1 MPLSSFIQRLRERSS
16 ANVPDVAALSSADIE
31 VARVRARRRLVGMVV
46 LVGAGVIGL
55 PWLFET
61 QPRPLSTDVQVTS
74 AVAPRGGATPSP
86 AGPVPAIVAV
96 TEPQAPAEKSAP
108 QPIQEEAPA
117 PASKPAARPAAPAPA
132 PASKPTPSAKPP
144 AAPARDTAKPT
155 STGGAVAANTA
166 ASKEAARARALLDD
180 KPAAKPSPKPAA
192 ATAEA
197 KPAASKPASESDTRY
212 VVQIGAYSDVPA
224 AREVR
229 MKAERLG
236 IKTYTQVVAT
246 PAGKK
251 IRVRLGPYASKAE
264 ADKAMD
270 ALRKAGLTGAVLTL

>member
-31 VARVRARRRLVGMVV
+31 VARVRARRRLGG
-46 LVGAGVIGL
+46 LVGPGGAGL
-55 PWLFET
+55 LRPPRLF
-61 QPRPLSTDVQVTS
+61 QPPPPPF
-74 AVAPRGGATPSP
+74 ARGGGPPPSP
-86 AGPVPAIVAV
+86 AGPGPHHVAL
-96 TEPQAPAEKSAP
+96 TGPQAPAGRPAP
-108 QPIQEEAPA
+108 RPFQEEAPA

-251 IRVRLGPYASKAE
+251 ICVRLGPYASKAE

>member
-1 MPLSSFIQRLRERSS
+1 MPFSSFIQRLRERSS

-74 AVAPRGGATPSP
+74 AVAPRGN
-86 AGPVPAIVAV
+86 AGPAPAIVAV
-96 TEPQAPAEKSAP
+96 TEPQAPDEKPAP
-108 QPIQEEAPA
+108 QAIQEEAA
-117 PASKPAARPAAPAPA
+117 PAS
-132 PASKPTPSAKPP
+132 ASKPVVRSAQAPAAASKPVPVAKPATPS
-144 AAPARDTAKPT
+144 RETAKPT
-155 STGGAVAANTA
+155 STVAAVASNTA

-180 KPAAKPSPKPAA
+180 KSAAKPAPKPVA

-197 KPAASKPASESDTRY
+197 KPTAKPAASKPDADTRY

-236 IKTYTQVVAT
+236 VKTYTQVVDT